1 MKNKLE
7 YAPIVKEKL
16 LTLKHFLTE
25 HYDVDTAKKVLA
37 GILSDADILEEHERS
52 GTNIA
57 ETYGIDTDYWGY

>member
-16 LTLKHFLTE
+16 FTLKHFLTE

-37 GILSDADILEEHERS
+37 GILLYGSGEKGHTRSRIERAIFS
-52 GTNIA
+52 RT
-57 ETYGIDTDYWGY
+57 ETAK